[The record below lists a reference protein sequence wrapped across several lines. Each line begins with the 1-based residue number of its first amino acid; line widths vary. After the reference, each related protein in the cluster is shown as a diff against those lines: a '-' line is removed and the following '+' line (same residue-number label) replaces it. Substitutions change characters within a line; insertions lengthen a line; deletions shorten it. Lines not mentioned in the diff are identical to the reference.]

1 MPCFLSVSSTLSDVI
16 QLLFMLLVFVVVLA
30 AACYTTKF
38 LVKTGYIQSKT
49 TNIEILENYR
59 IAPNKN
65 IQIVKIG
72 TKYIAV
78 AVGRETITFLAE
90 LSEEELDFHK
100 EEPVGA
106 PDFKEVFGNMLKKK
120 KKDK

>member
-16 QLLFMLLVFVVVLA
+16 QLLFMLLVFVVVLV

-49 TNIEILENYR
+49 TNIEIMENYR

-78 AVGRETITFLAE
+78 AVGKDNVTFLAE
-90 LSEEELDFHK
+90 LSEEELEFRK
-100 EEPVGA
+100 EEPVSA
-106 PDFKEVFGNMLKKK
+106 PAFTEIFGNMLKKK
-120 KKDK
+120 KKDE

>member
-1 MPCFLSVSSTLSDVI
+1 MPCYLSVSSTLSDVI
-16 QLLFMLLVFVVVLA
+16 QLLFMLLVFVVVLV

-49 TNIEILENYR
+49 TNIEVMENYR
-59 IAPNKN
+59 IAPNKS

-78 AVGRETITFLAE
+78 AVGKEEVTFLTE
-90 LSEEELDFHK
+90 LSQEELEFQKAD
-100 EEPVGA
+100 PVNA
-106 PDFKEVFGNMLKKK
+106 PAFTEVFSNMLKKK
-120 KKDK
+120 KSK